1 MNLFSKTL
9 LALVLVIGSLGCG
22 TTDDTPLMDA
32 SAIGNAADGAVNS
45 EGRDT
50 VDMSESVSADT
61 GMFGLSDAGLAD
73 TAPTPM
79 DDDMGIVDMAIPSP
93 TSCLDDAEDG
103 SVFSFSGRSLA
114 SGNQVPMC
122 EYEGNAIL
130 FVNTAANCG
139 FTPQYAQLEMLNRR
153 YTSRPLK
160 ILGFLSND
168 FGNQGGTLD
177 EVEQCNEQYMV
188 TFEQFYHVGVT
199 STSRQG
205 QDPLFAWLTTQPGLT
220 GEVQWN
226 FTKFLVA
233 YDGTLLA
240 RWSHTTPANDP
251 QFLEAVEAAVGRAEL
266 WQQ

>member
-1 MNLFSKTL
+1 M
-9 LALVLVIGSLGCG
+9 GCD
-22 TTDDTPLMDA
+22 TVEDTPTSEAALDA
-32 SAIGNAADGAVNS
+32 DVADSSANS
-45 EGRDT
+45 EN
-50 VDMSESVSADT
+50 VPDMVVLSSIDVGVVE
-61 GMFGLSDAGLAD
+61 LSDSSPID
-73 TAPTPM
+73 SRPNPVVE
-79 DDDMGIVDMAIPSP
+79 DMGVIEDMLVTIL
-93 TSCLDDAEDG
+93 TSCLDEAEAG

-114 SGNQVPMC
+114 SGEQVPMC
-122 EYEGNAIL
+122 AYEGNAIL

-153 YTSRPLK
+153 YTLRPLT

-168 FGNQGGTLD
+168 FGNQGGTID

-188 TFEQFYHVGVT
+188 SFEQFYHVGVT

-205 QDPLFAWLTTQPGLT
+205 QDPLFNWLTTQPGLE

-240 RWSHTTPANDP
+240 RWNHTTAADDP
-251 QFLEAVEAAVGRAEL
+251 QFLEAVESAVGRAEL